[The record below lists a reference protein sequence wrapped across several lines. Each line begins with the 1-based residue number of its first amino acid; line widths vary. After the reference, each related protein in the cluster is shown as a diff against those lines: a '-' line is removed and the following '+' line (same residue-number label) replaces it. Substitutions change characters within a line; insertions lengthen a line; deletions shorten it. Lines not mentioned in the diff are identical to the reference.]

1 MEDLLRP
8 MTTRT
13 SSSPARAHSST
24 TYWMAGLS
32 TTGSISFGVAFVA
45 GRNLV
50 PRPAAGMTALVTRWL
65 MAATLTRLCA
75 DRVRCHPPAIAA
87 TGLRGVER
95 VVRSTDDRC
104 RRVAVGREDGDTRRE
119 RDLQLQTGHGDRPS
133 PDGVADALGGVARAL
148 PACLGKDDDE
158 LLAAVAA
165 HDVDLADLVTDA
177 VGDLHHDRVADRMA
191 VRVVDLLEQVEVE
204 HQDGQGAVEPAGAL
218 DLPGQGRLEEPVVA
232 EAGEAVGDRQALRL
246 LMKQH
251 FVERHR
257 CLSGEGADGL
267 QVGIVERLVIGPVVE
282 VQHTYDAL
290 GGPQRN
296 ADQLVRHGLGG

>member
-1 MEDLLRP
+1 METLLRP
-8 MTTRT
+8 VIIST
-13 SSSPARAHSST
+13 SSRPAATASST

-32 TTGSISFGVAFVA
+32 TTGSISLGVALVA

-87 TGLRGVER
+87 TGLRGVECI
-95 VVRSTDDRC
+95 VRSTDDRC
-104 RRVAVGREDGDTRRE
+104 RCIAVSRDDGDTRGE

-133 PDGVADALGGVARAL
+133 PHGVADALGGVARTL
-148 PACLGKDDDE
+148 PAGLGKDDDE

-165 HDVDLADLVTDA
+165 HDVDLTDLVADA
-177 VGDLHHDRVADRMA
+177 VRDLHHDRVANRVA

-218 DLPGQGRLEEPVVA
+218 DLAGQGRLEEPVVS
-232 EAGEAVGDRQALRL
+232 EPGEAVGDRQSLRL

-251 FVERHR
+251 VVERHR
-257 CLSGEGADGL
+257 CLSGESADGL
-267 QVGIVERLVIGPVVE
+267 QVGIVERLVIGAVVE
-282 VQHTYDAL
+282 VQHTDDAL
-290 GGPQRN
+290 GGPQRD
-296 ADQLVRHGLGG
+296 ADQLVCHGLGG